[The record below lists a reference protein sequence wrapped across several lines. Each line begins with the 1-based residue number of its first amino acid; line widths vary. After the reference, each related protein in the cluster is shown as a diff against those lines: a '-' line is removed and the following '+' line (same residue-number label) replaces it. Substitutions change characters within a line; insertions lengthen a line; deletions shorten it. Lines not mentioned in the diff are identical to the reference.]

1 MIQNVR
7 KWGNSLGIR
16 LPKEITE
23 RFSLN
28 SGSSLVLTV
37 EKEKI
42 SMRPLRKK
50 RGNLKEL
57 VARVTPKNK
66 HTLIDFGGQQ
76 GKEVW

>member
-1 MIQNVR
+1 MKMTTKIR

-57 VARVTPKNK
+57 IAGVKITNANRSAHCVK
-66 HTLIDFGGQQ
+66 
-76 GKEVW
+76 